1 MLVYIQ
7 SLIAIA
13 TGIFASFTD
22 FKDKKIYNKTVIL
35 SVALSGLIYAFFWRQ
50 IQFEYLRNY
59 ILNLLIGIII
69 SFLFFYFKIWAA
81 GDAKLFLALLIT
93 IPFEIYEV
101 STANFFPGIYLLI
114 IIFTVAFA
122 YVVVETIY
130 LWIKDK
136 EKFKMFKDKKIDV
149 KEFLINYFLGYFIV
163 LFINNIILKY
173 FYEFRINNGAL
184 VLLCNMLILTFVYMV
199 IKERKHTII
208 ISAIFLLANIIYYIL
223 FGFQMYSINFKMFV
237 LVLIIMAFRDIA
249 EKYNY
254 EEIRIEDLKPRMI
267 LSYGSVLNF
276 YGSRVKG
283 LPQSTTESTD
293 SRLTLDEVE
302 SIKRW
307 SKSKKGKETIV
318 IVKHMPFAPFILCGE
333 LIFFI
338 VKLYM

>member
-1 MLVYIQ
+1 M
-7 SLIAIA
+7 
-13 TGIFASFTD
+13 
-22 FKDKKIYNKTVIL
+22 
-35 SVALSGLIYAFFWRQ
+35 
-50 IQFEYLRNY
+50 
-59 ILNLLIGIII
+59 
-69 SFLFFYFKIWAA
+69 
-81 GDAKLFLALLIT
+81 

-122 YVVVETIY
+122 YVVIETIY

-136 EKFKMFKDKKIDV
+136 EKFKMFKDKKFDV

-163 LFINNIILKY
+163 LFINNIILKF

-184 VLLCNMLILTFVYMV
+184 VLLSNMLILTFVYMV
-199 IKERKHTII
+199 VKERNYTII

-223 FGFQMYSINFKMFV
+223 FGFQMYSINLKMFV

-293 SRLTLDEVE
+293 SRLTSDEVE

-307 SKSKKGKETIV
+307 SKSKKGKDTIV